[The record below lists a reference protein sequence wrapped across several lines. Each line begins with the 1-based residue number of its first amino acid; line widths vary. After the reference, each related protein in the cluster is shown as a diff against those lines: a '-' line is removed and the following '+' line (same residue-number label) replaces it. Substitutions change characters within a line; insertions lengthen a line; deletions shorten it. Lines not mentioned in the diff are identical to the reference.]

1 MQVKICGITR
11 ATDAQVAAE
20 AGADFVGLIRAA
32 GGRRIA
38 VAEAR
43 QIVATLP
50 PQTQP
55 VLLFRNQPR
64 KDVVAD
70 VRAVG
75 AGWVQLHGRESATYL
90 AELAAELPGVQLI
103 RAWEVAG
110 AQSAAALAA
119 HLGECHEEGAPVR
132 VVILDAPKGG
142 PHPGYDCLA
151 AVAQALGPL
160 GLRVWCA
167 GGLTPDNLG
176 SAVLPGT
183 YHGVDVARGVESS
196 VGVKDADAVRCFIAA
211 ARQLQPAPPPE
222 AL

>member
-11 ATDAQVAAE
+11 IADASAAAE
-20 AGADFVGLIRAA
+20 AGADFIGLIRAP
-32 GGRRIA
+32 GGRQ
-38 VAEAR
+38 VALSAAR
-43 QIVATLP
+43 EIVASLP
-50 PQTQP
+50 AATQP
-55 VLLFRNQPR
+55 VLLFRDQPR
-64 KDVVAD
+64 AEVVAD

-90 AELAAELPGVQLI
+90 ADLAADLPGIQLI
-103 RAWEVAG
+103 RACEIAG
-110 AQSAAALAA
+110 SQSAASLAA

-151 AVAQALGPL
+151 EIAQALGPL

-167 GGLTPDNLG
+167 GGLTPDNLA

-183 YHGVDVARGVESS
+183 FHGVDVARGVESA
-196 VGVKDADAVRCFIAA
+196 VGVKDHEAVRRFVAA
-211 ARQLQPAPPPE
+211 ARLIPPAPPPE